1 MLTLPQSAIAFAAS
15 ALVAYAA
22 SAQSAVSAFTYQGQ
36 LRFNNVTVVG
46 PVDFEFRMFD
56 AANGGKQ
63 IGPALSASRVPLQ
76 SGRFNVQLD
85 FGVSPFGGETR
96 WLEIGLRTAGAG
108 NTEFTI
114 LNPRQVL
121 SNSPY
126 TIQSGAVTPTGAV
139 RETPSGVPGQAGPPG
154 PKGQTGEKGERGER
168 GPAGPKGDAGPAG
181 PQGVPGTPGTWN
193 ADAPIVTSYIVGPPD
208 SAAPFTSIQAA
219 IDKAVKDGASAASP
233 AVVLI
238 RPGSYRENIKLVS
251 GVHMQGVVTG
261 RSFAATVLGSV
272 TAKLAD
278 GGTCSWNS
286 VNINSSA
293 GPALLC
299 EGDHSQQLFINQSTL
314 FASNAAAI
322 NLSGAGSISARNVTL
337 QIINGGAEPALV
349 CNGGSVLIVD
359 GLLSASSLD
368 VPAVQSAKSGKVVIK
383 NSEVRGTIEVDDDA
397 FLTLRSTEVQS
408 GQSWSVVARQSESG
422 MVVLTD
428 SILVTTKSPT
438 ISDTGDGP
446 VLFAHLIFS
455 GGGIGMPESA
465 FKLPGS
471 ESALGM
477 PVK

>member
-1 MLTLPQSAIAFAAS
+1 MLTLPHSAIAFAAS

-22 SAQSAVSAFTYQGQ
+22 SAQTAASAFTYQGQ

-56 AANGGKQ
+56 AVSGGKQ
-63 IGPALSASRVPLQ
+63 IGPALSANRVPLQ

-96 WLEIGLRTAGAG
+96 WLEIGLRTAGAE
-108 NTEFTI
+108 NAEFTI
-114 LNPRQVL
+114 LSPRQVL

-126 TIQSGAVTPTGAV
+126 TIQSGAVTPTGTAK
-139 RETPSGVPGQAGPPG
+139 EPASGLPGQAGPPG
-154 PKGQTGEKGERGER
+154 PRGQTGEKGERGER
-168 GPAGPKGDAGPAG
+168 GPVGPKGDIGPAG
-181 PQGVPGTPGTWN
+181 PQGTPGSPGTWN

-233 AVVLI
+233 VVVLI
-238 RPGSYRENIKLVS
+238 RPGSYRENINLVS
-251 GVHMQGVVTG
+251 GVHIQGVVNG
-261 RSFAATVLGSV
+261 RSFAATLLGSV
-272 TAKLAD
+272 TSKLAD

-286 VNINSSA
+286 VNINSSS

-314 FASNAAAI
+314 YASNAAVI

-337 QIINGGAEPALV
+337 QVINGGTEPALT
-349 CNGGSVLIVD
+349 CLGGSVLIVD
-359 GLLSASSLD
+359 ALLSASSLD
-368 VPAVQSAKSGKVVIK
+368 IPAVRTAKTGRVVIK
-383 NSEVRGTIEVDDDA
+383 DSDVRGTIEVDDDA

-408 GQSWSVVARQSESG
+408 GQNWSVFARQSKSG
-422 MVVLTD
+422 MVVLVD
-428 SILVTTKSPT
+428 SSLVTTKSPT

-455 GGGIGMPESA
+455 GGGIGMPDTA

-471 ESALGM
+471 ESATEK
-477 PVK
+477 PVE